1 MCYKNYTTFLIVLS
15 FICSTLHHNM
25 SSLRRSN
32 FQRGQSKVWFT
43 SYPERDEYGFV
54 AMAPTPV
61 LPSLPK
67 ANKSLSPP
75 EITTTSWSYRRGS
88 PGSFKSHDSGFS
100 DSDNPSPPANNSSL
114 ESSSSASD
122 GTTTPKRSPL
132 SRYSSGSSSGPA
144 TPPTVIRKKIDINV
158 LPGLCRR
165 ISFSAPSSPIYERI
179 ETPSLISQIDSF
191 NYATTSPAASKGDFS
206 LDSSMEE
213 DYSSPK
219 KGSRLIKRSKVIR
232 RSSNQT
238 EAKLLRCV
246 SQISIGSANDFYH
259 QAASSTEDE
268 PRVPSI
274 TTDAEEPPMMQTAIP
289 QTPTQKDTSIRSY
302 HNETLVFGTGLTEN
316 LERTHHTLPTYDE
329 LFPNQTS
336 TPKAT
341 PKNLTQFADSVIELR
356 PTHNWDDF
364 TYYEYSNPL
373 LNGHSPSIQHWLDDT
388 RRTYCHEVLATLQ
401 VKSIAQVATQNGNIT
416 TTAAGKIIRSLQTR
430 CGQLQYEFEYLEKLL
445 EDTDDDDALIKEVPE
460 RVLRLHT
467 RTLECMSKISTERI
481 FDVTSGQVGI
491 QFQNNVAYISNLSYD
506 LIRTTSTR
514 DLSRLQPLGI
524 LEDVLLLKRYVLMTM
539 RMVFERLVQLIVDR
553 IADVNYD
560 FILRS
565 NLSLLAMLSNV
576 EFTGLASLTDAFMA
590 SSVVRILLTIC
601 VESMLPDVRTLSLRV
616 LTTICATNEAISEFE
631 VCGGSDIIVAIL
643 CDRME
648 RTDQEV
654 REALSVF
661 TQVTADWHGPG
672 HNLRGLKPLVET
684 LVTRLTELA
693 TSTSCCQTLLLS
705 VAALKNLARIE
716 SSAIY
721 SLMSNES
728 VLRLKSACDARGPN
742 ASVFLIVSLRNR
754 FLFDSHYLTRFP
766 LCIPTGTIGQHSGS
780 HVRQSSMPT
789 SSHQQIH
796 SRLHDPFV

>member
-1 MCYKNYTTFLIVLS
+1 MSLS
-15 FICSTLHHNM
+15 
-25 SSLRRSN
+25 RRSN
-32 FQRGQSKVWFT
+32 FQRGQSKVWFS
-43 SYPERDEYGFV
+43 SYPERDDYGF
-54 AMAPTPV
+54 ATFAPAPAINLLKTT
-61 LPSLPK
+61 
-67 ANKSLSPP
+67 KSKLSPP

-100 DSDNPSPPANNSSL
+100 DSDNPSPPTNNSSL
-114 ESSSSASD
+114 ETPSSSSE
-122 GTTTPKRSPL
+122 GTRTPKRSPL
-132 SRYSSGSSSGPA
+132 SRYSSASSSGPA

-158 LPGLCRR
+158 APGLCRR

-179 ETPSLISQIDSF
+179 ETSSLISQIDSF
-191 NYATTSPAASKGDFS
+191 NYATTSPATSKGDFS
-206 LDSSMEE
+206 LDSSLEE

-219 KGSRLIKRSKVIR
+219 KGSRHLKRSKAIR

-246 SQISIGSANDFYH
+246 SQISIGSANDFY
-259 QAASSTEDE
+259 QAAPATEEE

-274 TTDAEEPPMMQTAIP
+274 PAVDSEATSMMHTAIP
-289 QTPTQKDTSIRSY
+289 QTPSSDTAYRSY
-302 HNETLVFGTGLTEN
+302 HNETLVFGTGHTES

-336 TPKAT
+336 TPKAA
-341 PKNLTQFADSVIELR
+341 PKNVTQQIDSILELQ
-356 PTHNWDDF
+356 PTHNWDDY
-364 TYYEYSNPL
+364 TYFEYSNPL
-373 LNGHSPSIQHWLDDT
+373 LNGHSSSIQHWLDDT

-401 VKSIAQVATQNGNIT
+401 VKSIAQSATNTGNLT
-416 TTAAGKIIRSLQTR
+416 TTSASKLIRSLQTR

-460 RVLRLHT
+460 RILRLHT
-467 RTLECMSKISTERI
+467 RTLECMSKISTAQI
-481 FDVTSGQVGI
+481 FDMNSGPIGI

-524 LEDVLLLKRYVLMTM
+524 LEDVLLLKRYVLITL
-539 RMVFERLVQLIVDR
+539 RMVFERLVRLIVDR

-565 NLSLLAMLSNV
+565 NLSLLALLSNV
-576 EFTGLASLTDAFMA
+576 EFTGLASLTDAFLA
-590 SSVVRILLTIC
+590 TRAVRLLLTIC
-601 VESMLPDVRTLSLRV
+601 IESMLPAVRTLALRA
-616 LTTICATNEAISEFE
+616 LTTICATNQSISEFE
-631 VCGGSDIIVAIL
+631 VCGGTEIIVGIL
-643 CDRME
+643 CDSKKD
-648 RTDQEV
+648 RTEQEV

-705 VAALKNLARIE
+705 VAALKNLARME

-728 VLRLKSACDARGPN
+728 VLRLKSACDARGPD
-742 ASVFLIVSLRNR
+742 ASVFLIVSLS
-754 FLFDSHYLTRFP
+754 F
-766 LCIPTGTIGQHSGS
+766 
-780 HVRQSSMPT
+780 
-789 SSHQQIH
+789 
-796 SRLHDPFV
+796 